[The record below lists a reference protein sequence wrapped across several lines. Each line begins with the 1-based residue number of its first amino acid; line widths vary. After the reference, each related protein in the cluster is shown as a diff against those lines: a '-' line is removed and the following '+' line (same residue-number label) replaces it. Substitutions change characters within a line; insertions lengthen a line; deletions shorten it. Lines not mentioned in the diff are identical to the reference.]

1 MYAKY
6 RRNYVIWWVDSVP
19 TIFFY
24 IYITELIYACG
35 TIMREIF
42 GFDCETCRACV
53 KSEVNDT

>member
-1 MYAKY
+1 M
-6 RRNYVIWWVDSVP
+6 IWWVDSVP